1 MDVFSD
7 LRNFLRFKEYQ
18 NMILLFNITIFYQVK
33 CRHIGH
39 VENVTEENRDEI
51 LMKNLMEQCD
61 EKLMDLLDDKKV
73 FYVNNVNHY
82 RNLYAVCIDT
92 DFNWLMSLVIC
103 GL

>member
-1 MDVFSD
+1 
-7 LRNFLRFKEYQ
+7 
-18 NMILLFNITIFYQVK
+18 
-33 CRHIGH
+33 
-39 VENVTEENRDEI
+39 VTEENRDEI

-92 DFNWLMSLVIC
+92 DFNWLMSLVFVAYKTYNVTFVQFMFNH
-103 GL
+103 LRLAVL